1 MPKLHMGLRSK
12 MVVQLGGVLL
22 ISFALM
28 LYFVSLRSA
37 ETAKGSARQ
46 FAETLADQ
54 YGAEVEAELE
64 AAMNTAR
71 TTAQFF
77 AGLKNSGLPMERP
90 ALVRGLRGVLSQS
103 PGLFGIWTVW
113 EPDALDGRD
122 AEFVDAPG
130 HDGTGRFIP
139 YWNRQGGLHLEPCV
153 DYDAPGLNG
162 DYYRRPMTTGHEILL
177 EPVAYQIG
185 GELVTVVSAIV
196 PIETDAGRL
205 GVVGVDFSMDRMAEI
220 ASGIRPLGAGFGLV
234 AAQNHNVA
242 AGPEAEWSGKP
253 AAEVLDLPEKVHEAA
268 HAGESIRHHVHLDG
282 REYLAASSAI
292 RVGKAE
298 EAWRLWVAL
307 PMREAMAEVRSLR
320 QRMLAVSAGALAI
333 LFAAI
338 FILSRQITRKTRK
351 LARELGEDSEDLNTA
366 SREVAAISRQISEG
380 AGEQAAGLEETSASL
395 EEISA
400 LSRENAGRVA
410 EIDRVMR
417 EDASESFQEIQRRM
431 SDMNQAAAAVQRAG
445 EETAR
450 IIRTIDEIAFQ
461 TNLLSLNAAVEAA
474 RAGEAGAGFGVVAE
488 EVRALAIRA
497 AEAARESAGLIQKTR
512 RHNAEIVELAEK
524 VNGAVAGNH
533 DIAERVTR
541 AMADIR
547 SASDHQAEGLGEIS
561 RAAAEMDR
569 VVQQNAASAQEASAV
584 AYALLERADRS
595 RKSVAELLAVI
606 AGKNG
611 NSRLAP
617 SIPEK
622 VESGVSLCRFT
633 RHPVSRRGSAKKNG
647 SSARGGESPKV
658 IGPPAESLPSPP
670 EWEKKEGKEAE
681 NRENV

>member
-1 MPKLHMGLRSK
+1 MPKLRMGLRSK

-22 ISFALM
+22 VSFALL
-28 LYFVSLRSA
+28 LYFVSVRTLESTERF
-37 ETAKGSARQ
+37 ARQ
-46 FAETLADQ
+46 FAGTLAEQ
-54 YGAEVEAELE
+54 YAAEVKAELE

-71 TTAQFF
+71 ATAQFF

-90 ALVRGLRGVLSQS
+90 ALIRGMRGVLAQS

-113 EPDALDGRD
+113 EPDGLDGRD

-162 DYYRRPMTTGHEILL
+162 DYYRRPMTTGHEVLL

-196 PIETDAGRL
+196 PIETESGRL

-220 ASGIRPLGAGFGLV
+220 AGEIRPLDAGFGLI
-234 AAQNHNVA
+234 AAQNHNVV
-242 AGPEAEWSGKP
+242 AGPEPEWNGKP
-253 AAEVLDLPEKVHEAA
+253 AAEVLGLTEAVHEDA
-268 HAGESIRHHVHLDG
+268 HDGKMVRPHIQLDG
-282 REYLAASSAI
+282 REYLAAASAI
-292 RVGKAE
+292 HAGKAE
-298 EAWRLWVAL
+298 AAWQLWVAL

-320 QRMLAVSAGALAI
+320 QWMAGFSAAALAI

-366 SREVAAISRQISEG
+366 SREVAAISQQISEG
-380 AGEQAAGLEETSASL
+380 ASQQAAGLEETSASL

-410 EIDRVMR
+410 DIDRVMR
-417 EDASESFQEIQRRM
+417 EEAAESFQEIRRRM
-431 SDMNQAAAAVQRAG
+431 SDMNQAAAAVQTAG

-497 AEAARESAGLIQKTR
+497 AEAARESAGLIEKTR
-512 RHNAEIVELAEK
+512 RHNTEIVDLAEK
-524 VNGAVAGNH
+524 VNGAVGGNH
-533 DIAERVTR
+533 DIAEQVTR

-547 SASDHQAEGLGEIS
+547 SASAEQAEGLGEIS
-561 RAAAEMDR
+561 RAVAEMDR
-569 VVQQNAASAQEASAV
+569 IVQQNAASAQEASAV
-584 AYALLERADRS
+584 AYSLLERADRS
-595 RKSVAELLAVI
+595 RASVAELLAVI
-606 AGKNG
+606 VGKNE
-611 NSRLAP
+611 NSRSLA
-617 SIPEK
+617 SIPET
-622 VESGVSLCRFT
+622 VESDGAPRMATRDSVSGNG
-633 RHPVSRRGSAKKNG
+633 RGKKNG
-647 SSARGGESPKV
+647 PAAENERLPKV
-658 IGPPAESLPSPP
+658 IGSPAGSLPIPL
-670 EWEKKEGKEAE
+670 EWENKPGKKAQNWEIF
-681 NRENV
+681 

>member
-1 MPKLHMGLRSK
+1 MKKVHMGLRFK
-12 MVVQLGGVLL
+12 MVIQLGGALL
-22 ISFALM
+22 ISFALL
-28 LYFVSLRSA
+28 LYFVSLRTT
-37 ETAKGSARQ
+37 ETAERSARQ
-46 FAETLADQ
+46 FAGTLAEQ
-54 YGAEVEAELE
+54 YAAEVEAELE
-64 AAMNTAR
+64 TAMNTAR

-77 AGLKNSGLPMERP
+77 AGLKNSGQSMDRA
-90 ALVRGLRGVLSQS
+90 ALIRGMRGVLSQS

-122 AEFVDAPG
+122 AEFVNAPG
-130 HDGTGRFIP
+130 HDGTGRFIA
-139 YWNRQGGLHLEPCV
+139 YWNRQGGVHLEPAV

-162 DYYRRPMTTGHEILL
+162 EYYRRPMTSGNEVLL

-220 ASGIRPLGAGFGLV
+220 AGEIRPLDAGFGLI
-234 AAQNHNVA
+234 AAQNHNVV
-242 AGPEAEWSGKP
+242 AGPEPEWNGKP
-253 AAEVLDLPEKVHEAA
+253 AAEVLGLPEAVHEAA
-268 HAGESIRHHVHLDG
+268 HDGEMVRPHIHRNG
-282 REYLAASSAI
+282 REYLAAASAI
-292 RVGKAE
+292 HAGKAE
-298 EAWRLWVAL
+298 AAWQLWVAL

-320 QRMLAVSAGALAI
+320 QWMAGFSAAALAI
-333 LFAAI
+333 LLVAI
-338 FILSRQITRKTRK
+338 FILSRQITGKTRK

-366 SREVAAISRQISEG
+366 SREVAAISQQISEG

-400 LSRENAGRVA
+400 LSRENADRVA

-417 EDASESFQEIQRRM
+417 EDAAESFQDIQRRM
-431 SDMNQAAAAVQRAG
+431 SEMNQAATAVQAAG

-497 AEAARESAGLIQKTR
+497 AEAARESAGLIEKTR
-512 RHNAEIVELAEK
+512 RHNAEIVDLAEK
-524 VNGAVAGNH
+524 VNGAVGGNH
-533 DIAERVTR
+533 DIAEQVTQ

-547 SASDHQAEGLGEIS
+547 SASADQAEGLGEIS
-561 RAAAEMDR
+561 RAVAEMDR
-569 VVQQNAASAQEASAV
+569 IVQQNAASAQEASAV
-584 AYALLERADRS
+584 AFTLLERADRS
-595 RKSVAELLAVI
+595 RASVAELLTVI

-611 NSRLAP
+611 NSPSPP
-617 SIPEK
+617 SIPGQLEPDALHRPAARN
-622 VESGVSLCRFT
+622 VVSGNGNGNKLVSAAGNGVCRKAE
-633 RHPVSRRGSAKKNG
+633 GSLYT
-647 SSARGGESPKV
+647 P
-658 IGPPAESLPSPP
+658 LPSPSGWRKDGRG
-670 EWEKKEGKEAE
+670 EVENWE
-681 NRENV
+681 NF

>member
-1 MPKLHMGLRSK
+1 MPKLQMGLRSK
-12 MVVQLGGVLL
+12 MVIQLGGVLL
-22 ISFALM
+22 VSFALL
-28 LYFVSLRSA
+28 LYFVSLRTA
-37 ETAKGSARQ
+37 ETAERSARQ
-46 FAETLADQ
+46 FAGTLAEKHA
-54 YGAEVEAELE
+54 AEVEAELE

-77 AGLKNSGLPMERP
+77 AGLKNSEQSMDRA
-90 ALVRGLRGVLSQS
+90 ALIRGMRGVLAGS

-122 AEFVDAPG
+122 AEFVNAPG
-130 HDGTGRFIP
+130 HDETGRFIA
-139 YWNRQGGLHLEPCV
+139 YWNRQGGLHLEPAV

-162 DYYRRPMTTGHEILL
+162 EYYRRPMKTGNEVLL

-196 PIETDAGRL
+196 PIETEAGRL

-220 ASGIRPLGAGFGLV
+220 AKKIRPLGSGFGLI
-234 AAQNHNVA
+234 AAQNHTVV
-242 AGPEAEWSGKP
+242 AGPNPEWNGEPSAK
-253 AAEVLDLPEKVHEAA
+253 VLGLTESVHEAA
-268 HAGESIRHHVHLDG
+268 HGGERVRPHIQLNG
-282 REYLAASSAI
+282 REYLAAASA
-292 RVGKAE
+292 VHAGKAE
-298 EAWRLWVAL
+298 AAWQLWVAL
-307 PMREAMAEVRSLR
+307 PLREAMAEVRSLR
-320 QRMLAVSAGALAI
+320 QWMAGFSAAALSV

-338 FILSRQITRKTRK
+338 FVLSRQITRKTRR

-366 SREVAAISRQISEG
+366 SREVAAISQQISEG
-380 AGEQAAGLEETSASL
+380 ASEQAAGLEETSASL

-400 LSRENAGRVA
+400 LSRKNSGRVA

-417 EDASESFQEIQRRM
+417 EDVSESYQDIQRRM
-431 SDMNQAAAAVQRAG
+431 SEMNQAASAVQAAG

-497 AEAARESAGLIQKTR
+497 AEAARESAGLIEKTR

-524 VNGAVAGNH
+524 VNGAVDGNH
-533 DIAERVTR
+533 GIAEQVTQ

-547 SASDHQAEGLGEIS
+547 SASADQAEGLGEIS
-561 RAAAEMDR
+561 RAVSEMDR
-569 VVQQNAASAQEASAV
+569 IVQQNAASAQEASAV
-584 AYALLERADRS
+584 AFTLLERADRS
-595 RKSVAELLAVI
+595 RASVAELLGVI

-611 NSRLAP
+611 NSPLAP

-622 VESGVSLCRFT
+622 VESGASRCGCT
-633 RHPVSRRGSAKKNG
+633 RHPVSHRFSAKENG
-647 SSARGGESPKV
+647 SSARGGEGPKV
-658 IGPPAESLPSPP
+658 IGPPAGSLPRPP
-670 EWEKKEGKEAE
+670 EWEKEEGKEAE